1 MISEEQLRLAAQR
14 AGKALAESLPEPE
27 DCHHEFSPE
36 FERKMRKLIR
46 KSRHP
51 GFYKGLKRAA
61 CFLLVLLLSGGAFL
75 TVNAEARELVFGW
88 ISEKFEDSQRYFHQG
103 DPTPAEDIVHYQI
116 DVPDEYWLESRYE
129 GEGYINEYYV
139 NEEGKYVNFVY
150 QYITETSGGEMYII
164 DTESKKKNVFVHDMP
179 ADLYIADLPENSNT
193 VVWTD
198 TETGALFDV
207 TAYMDEDEL
216 IALAES
222 VVPREE

>member
-1 MISEEQLRLAAQR
+1 M
-14 AGKALAESLPEPE
+14 
-27 DCHHEFSPE
+27 
-36 FERKMRKLIR
+36 
-46 KSRHP
+46 
-51 GFYKGLKRAA
+51 Y
-61 CFLLVLLLSGGAFL
+61 
-75 TVNAEARELVFGW
+75 
-88 ISEKFEDSQRYFHQG
+88 
-103 DPTPAEDIVHYQI
+103 YQI

-150 QYITETSGGEMYII
+150 QYITEISGGEMYII
-164 DTESKKKNVFVHDMP
+164 DTKSKKKNVFVHDMP

-198 TETGALFDV
+198 TETGALLDV
-207 TAYMDEDEL
+207 TAYMDEDEF

>member
-103 DPTPAEDIVHYQI
+103 DPTPAEDIVYYQI

-198 TETGALFDV
+198 TETGALLDV

>member
-1 MISEEQLRLAAQR
+1 
-14 AGKALAESLPEPE
+14 
-27 DCHHEFSPE
+27 
-36 FERKMRKLIR
+36 MRKLIR

-103 DPTPAEDIVHYQI
+103 DPTPAEDIVYYQI

-150 QYITETSGGEMYII
+150 QYITEISGGEMYII

-198 TETGALFDV
+198 TETGALLDV

>member
-14 AGKALAESLPEPE
+14 AGKALAKSLPEPE

-150 QYITETSGGEMYII
+150 QYITEISGGEMYII

-179 ADLYIADLPENSNT
+179 ADLYIVDLPENSNT

-198 TETGALFDV
+198 TETGALLDV

>member
-103 DPTPAEDIVHYQI
+103 DPTPAEDIVYYQI

-139 NEEGKYVNFVY
+139 NAEGKYVNFVY

-198 TETGALFDV
+198 TETGALLDV

>member
-103 DPTPAEDIVHYQI
+103 DPTPAEDIVYYQI

-150 QYITETSGGEMYII
+150 QYITEISGGEMYII

-179 ADLYIADLPENSNT
+179 ADLYIADLPEKSNT

-198 TETGALFDV
+198 TETGALLDV

>member
-103 DPTPAEDIVHYQI
+103 DPTPAEDIVYYQI

-129 GEGYINEYYV
+129 GEGYINEYSV

-150 QYITETSGGEMYII
+150 QYITEISGGEMYII

-198 TETGALFDV
+198 TETGALLDV

>member
-51 GFYKGLKRAA
+51 WFYKGLKRAA

-103 DPTPAEDIVHYQI
+103 DPTPAEDIVYYQI

-139 NEEGKYVNFVY
+139 NEEGRYVNFVY

-198 TETGALFDV
+198 TETGALLDV

>member
-36 FERKMRKLIR
+36 LERKMRKLIR

-88 ISEKFEDSQRYFHQG
+88 ISDKFEDSQRYFHQG
-103 DPTPAEDIVHYQI
+103 DPTPAEDIVYYQI

-139 NEEGKYVNFVY
+139 NEDGKYVNFVY
-150 QYITETSGGEMYII
+150 QYITEISGGEMYII

-198 TETGALFDV
+198 TETGALLDV

>member
-103 DPTPAEDIVHYQI
+103 DPTPAEDIVYYQI

-150 QYITETSGGEMYII
+150 QYITEISGGEMYII

-198 TETGALFDV
+198 TETGALLDV

>member
-103 DPTPAEDIVHYQI
+103 DPTPAKDIVYYQI

-150 QYITETSGGEMYII
+150 QYITEISGGEMYII

-198 TETGALFDV
+198 TETGALLDV